1 MLRKEWLACVPR
13 WQLLLERTRMDIVR
27 SETLSIQSSS
37 YVGLVRQAVRQLAVE
52 LRFSLVDQT
61 KIVTAASE
69 LARNTLDY
77 GGGGMV
83 KLEALQEG
91 IRRGLRLTFEDK
103 GPGIPDIELALKD
116 GFTTGGGLGMGLC
129 GTKRLVNEFNI
140 VSYVGK
146 GTCVT
151 ITKWK

>member
-1 MLRKEWLACVPR
+1 MG
-13 WQLLLERTRMDIVR
+13 
-27 SETLSIQSSS
+27 IQSSAD
-37 YVGLVRQAVRQLAVE
+37 VVLVRQSVRQWAVE

-77 GGGGMV
+77 GGGGTV

-91 IRRGLRLTFEDK
+91 IRRGLRLTFEDN
-103 GPGIPDIELALKD
+103 GPGIPDIDLALKD
-116 GFTTGGGLGMGLC
+116 GFTTGSGLGLGLS

-140 VSYVGK
+140 VSEVGK

>member
-1 MLRKEWLACVPR
+1 M
-13 WQLLLERTRMDIVR
+13 
-27 SETLSIQSSS
+27 SIQSSAD
-37 YVGLVRQAVRQLAVE
+37 VVLVRQAVRQWAVE

-83 KLEALQEG
+83 KLEALHEG
-91 IRRGLRLTFEDK
+91 IRRGLRLTFEDS
-103 GPGIPDIELALKD
+103 GPGIPDLDLALKD
-116 GFTTGGGLGMGLC
+116 GFTTGGGLGMGLS

-140 VSYVGK
+140 VSEVGK